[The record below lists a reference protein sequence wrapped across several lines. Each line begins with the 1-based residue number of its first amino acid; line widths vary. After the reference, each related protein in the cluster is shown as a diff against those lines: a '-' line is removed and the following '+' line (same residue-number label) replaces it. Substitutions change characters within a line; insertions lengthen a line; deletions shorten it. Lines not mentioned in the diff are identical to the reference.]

1 MCGSVSRKATFLLC
15 SSAPRSSSQTLEQ
28 GIRASKIPGA
38 MYKDWNDP
46 DQVQAKEQILGG
58 ELMPVSLVL

>member
-1 MCGSVSRKATFLLC
+1 
-15 SSAPRSSSQTLEQ
+15 
-28 GIRASKIPGA
+28 

-58 ELMPVSLVL
+58 ELMPVSLVLQCLLKCRVS